1 MNQTKRNWL
10 AALFATLAA
19 VLLAAALCFALPFSD
34 RRASGATVTV
44 SDAAELQRQMAAAQE
59 GDTIQLSADIT
70 IPSSALGSQSLGLY
84 ASKGHKSQT
93 LDLNGHK
100 LSIETGNSDACFIVS
115 GLTFT
120 VVNSVPDQG
129 GLAGKSHGSF
139 VKGYKDANLILRDIE
154 ITFENNSG
162 SASTAPVVAGF
173 ENRLTLDNVTY
184 QLTHASKPYVAN
196 IAGSNYT
203 DLAAA
208 VGAASDGQKVQLVA
222 SFEEAVTIP
231 AGKNI
236 TLDLNGNTLTN
247 EAGHHTITNNGTLT
261 ITDPAGGGV
270 VDNISHACS
279 AVRNNVGGT
288 VVFSGGTFTR
298 SKEAGIDTEDNGGN
312 SCYVLQNFGE
322 MKVNKGV
329 TVSMKSGYSSLF
341 ENGWY
346 DGTQNATQAEA
357 VLTINGGTFSGGLNT
372 IKNDD
377 WGVLTING
385 GKFTNMQQHAVLNWN
400 KMEINGGTF
409 EVTDDSGA
417 VVYVGFANDSMDQ
430 GKLTITGGTFNG
442 GLCAV
447 YANTG
452 TDIEISD
459 GTFNSRVYA
468 LSGAM
473 IAITG
478 GTFNH
483 SVYSASCENFISG
496 GTFTMEFPAAE
507 YMADNCSMNSDGTV
521 SDTAPVAQLDRGGT
535 LYAFASLD
543 DALGLAA
550 EGDTVTLLADLSI
563 ASAIKIEK
571 GITFDLNGHDI
582 SGACSSI
589 LIISADDVTVTNS
602 GADESVIEL
611 LPTGMQ
617 QSSVTVINV
626 INQESAISVRIEN
639 ITVRH
644 SGEDNIQQV
653 SGIQAAYLV
662 DVTLD
667 NIRMEIGSPANLVL
681 GVFVYGDEASA
692 SIANSDIR
700 VDKAGREAHA
710 VHSQWA
716 DVTITN
722 TQIETNDSGVVI
734 VGKSDNSAVDEAI
747 SADKA
752 TLPTLTL
759 NNSEV
764 NAEIFAVCGNGLSH
778 GTVINIIDS
787 IIVSRSAQ
795 AIYHPQYGYL
805 TISGD
810 TSVTGVTGIEMRAGN
825 LIVEDGTITATGA
838 FSQLAYGGG
847 STLGGVAV
855 GVSQHTTDLPVS
867 VTLEGGT
874 YTATDA
880 SGYALYEVD
889 LQNNVGTDKIEIDV
903 RDGIFMSAVF
913 SENAEAF
920 ISGGT
925 FTMEFPAAEYVAENC
940 SLTQYGVVTDIAPAA
955 ELEKD
960 GKVYAFATIADA
972 LVLASRGD
980 TITLVGNVT
989 ENVVIAKNKVVTLDL
1004 NGYTLTNATGERGD
1018 HTILNN
1024 GTLTIIDGSYA
1035 GTGRVITTGGQ
1046 NCAAV
1051 YNAIGGEVTLDGGT
1065 YTSNRTTGDYYIIQN
1080 HGAMTINDGVTVLQ
1094 PSVVSSGIA
1103 SGWYTL
1109 AEESQTTYLT
1119 INGGTF
1125 ASNRITV
1132 KNDEINVLV
1141 INGGTFDQTEGY
1153 GDASYE
1159 VQSVQNWAIGI
1170 LGGGTFGA
1178 NVQSWAYQS
1187 GAGIVRGSLDITGGV
1202 YLGTVS
1208 AHYYINNTESKE
1220 DDTPDVE
1227 ISGGAFASQPAEKFL
1242 TAGFTTVSN
1251 SEGMFTVVGENSAE
1265 ADALRTAQVNAQA
1278 DVGQYLATLGLK
1290 DFDLASDDPYTGIQ
1304 DDEVSLAD
1312 ETAAV
1317 NAALTALRTAYADIA
1332 AARSE
1337 YDVAGA
1343 RLAAMDAADALADA
1357 LAAELSAYK
1366 AAATA
1371 SIEEA
1376 AAATEQVGDTPAQ
1389 EAVVVPTATYLAINS
1404 AETAEQVKQYWDNAL
1419 QEISDI
1425 RTYRSGIEGQ
1435 IDSLNALLTAL
1446 NSEVLGADGTDGLR
1460 TVIIDAITTA
1470 QNAVM
1475 GASEGDT
1482 GSSLKDVYD
1491 FLDTRIEDVI
1501 LEIRTELI
1509 GSDGQSGAL
1518 GALQT
1523 DITTL
1528 LGLFA
1533 KDSEGYYTLQ
1543 NVITEIGNAK
1553 DTILTGG
1560 ENSVSAAI
1568 QAIGGVADSVVD
1580 ALTKE
1585 DGALTEL
1592 SKGIAEVRALLV
1604 TTGAGSEEINRLE
1617 SLAQAI
1623 EQAVDD
1629 IAGGDFTLSSLNT
1642 AIADAQRELTGA
1654 IGTLETTV
1662 SGYNT
1667 LLGNYNTQLGTLSGT
1682 LADLNSG
1689 LTKDIAAA
1697 QADIDVIL
1705 ADLAAVATDGDVTAL
1720 SKAIG
1725 EISASLAQMQATVES
1740 IAAQVSAATPRHGGR
1755 DDGRHPRR
1763 GVYRRNDGRRYLRE
1777 VGTGVQRGECKA
1789 RSQILQRCSCGN
1801 RFRNDGIRS
1810 DDGGFRLQG
1819 AGSVR

>member
-1 MNQTKRNWL
+1 M
-10 AALFATLAA
+10 
-19 VLLAAALCFALPFSD
+19 
-34 RRASGATVTV
+34 
-44 SDAAELQRQMAAAQE
+44 
-59 GDTIQLSADIT
+59 
-70 IPSSALGSQSLGLY
+70 
-84 ASKGHKSQT
+84 
-93 LDLNGHK
+93 NGHK
-100 LSIETGNSDACFIVS
+100 LSIETENSDACFIVS
-115 GLTFT
+115 ELTFT

-139 VKGYKDANLILRDIE
+139 VKGYKDANLILRDIK
-154 ITFENNSG
+154 ITFENNCG

-184 QLTHASKPYVAN
+184 QLTNASQSYVAN
-196 IAGSNYT
+196 IAGRNYT
-203 DLAAA
+203 GLAAA
-208 VGAASDGQKVQLVA
+208 VDAASDGQTVQLVA

-247 EAGHHTITNNGTLT
+247 EAGYHTITNNGTLT
-261 ITDPAGGGV
+261 IIDSAGGGV
-270 VDNISHACS
+270 VDNISHARS
-279 AVRNNVGGT
+279 AVCNNVGGT

-298 SKEAGIDTEDNGGN
+298 SREAGINTENNGGN

-322 MKVNKGV
+322 MEVNSGV
-329 TVSMKSGYSSLF
+329 AVSMTSGYSSLF

-346 DGTQNATQAEA
+346 DGTQNAARTEA

-385 GKFTNMQQHAVLNWN
+385 GEFTNMQQHAVLNWN

-442 GLCAV
+442 GSCAV

-452 TDIEISD
+452 TDIEISN

-468 LSGAM
+468 LSGAT

-496 GTFTMEFPAAE
+496 GTFT
-507 YMADNCSMNSDGTV
+507 
-521 SDTAPVAQLDRGGT
+521 
-535 LYAFASLD
+535 
-543 DALGLAA
+543 
-550 EGDTVTLLADLSI
+550 
-563 ASAIKIEK
+563 K
-571 GITFDLNGHDI
+571 
-582 SGACSSI
+582 
-589 LIISADDVTVTNS
+589 
-602 GADESVIEL
+602 
-611 LPTGMQ
+611 
-617 QSSVTVINV
+617 
-626 INQESAISVRIEN
+626 
-639 ITVRH
+639 
-644 SGEDNIQQV
+644 
-653 SGIQAAYLV
+653 
-662 DVTLD
+662 
-667 NIRMEIGSPANLVL
+667 
-681 GVFVYGDEASA
+681 
-692 SIANSDIR
+692 
-700 VDKAGREAHA
+700 
-710 VHSQWA
+710 
-716 DVTITN
+716 
-722 TQIETNDSGVVI
+722 
-734 VGKSDNSAVDEAI
+734 
-747 SADKA
+747 
-752 TLPTLTL
+752 
-759 NNSEV
+759 
-764 NAEIFAVCGNGLSH
+764 
-778 GTVINIIDS
+778 
-787 IIVSRSAQ
+787 
-795 AIYHPQYGYL
+795 
-805 TISGD
+805 
-810 TSVTGVTGIEMRAGN
+810 
-825 LIVEDGTITATGA
+825 
-838 FSQLAYGGG
+838 
-847 STLGGVAV
+847 
-855 GVSQHTTDLPVS
+855 
-867 VTLEGGT
+867 
-874 YTATDA
+874 
-880 SGYALYEVD
+880 
-889 LQNNVGTDKIEIDV
+889 
-903 RDGIFMSAVF
+903 
-913 SENAEAF
+913 
-920 ISGGT
+920 
-925 FTMEFPAAEYVAENC
+925 EFPAAEYVAENC

-955 ELEKD
+955 EIEKD

-972 LVLASRGD
+972 LALASRGD

-1004 NGYTLTNATGERGD
+1004 NGYTLTNATGEQGD

-1080 HGAMTINDGVTVLQ
+1080 HSAMTINDGVTVLQ

-1103 SGWYTL
+1103 SGWYTP

-1153 GDASYE
+1153 GDASYA

-1208 AHYYINNTESKE
+1208 AHYYINNNESKE

-1317 NAALTALRTAYADIA
+1317 NAALTALRTAYAYIA

-1343 RLAAMDAADALADA
+1343 RLAAMEAADALADA

-1419 QEISDI
+1419 QEIRDI

-1475 GASEGDT
+1475 GASEGEA

-1533 KDSEGYYTLQ
+1533 KDSEDYYTLQ

-1654 IGTLETTV
+1654 LGTLETTV

-1697 QADIDVIL
+1697 QEDIDAIL

-1740 IAAQVSAATPRHGGR
+1740 IAAQVSAASAIEEAKEEGMADLETWLNAYLDELLGTAGETTGVIRAAAYTAETTDGDIYAKLAQAFSEENAKLVLKYYNDALAAIDAAESVSDVTTAVSAFKAQVASVEAAAGNTPSLTAVYILLAVVLVVAIAVFAAVLLRRAPAPQPAAPAEGTPAAPAQETAVTEAASEEEVSVSEGTPEDEASEEAPAEESAAEER
-1755 DDGRHPRR
+1755 AVNTIVLPELDGDREHIVIAANVRSFDEAYEALGDEARSLFNKVKAYALSKPDTEEIPLSSGVCIKRGSKKVVKLAVRR
-1763 GVYRRNDGRRYLRE
+1763 GNPVALFLLESDGLKDLRRSASASVRLKVRETELVLRE
-1777 VGTGVQRGECKA
+1777 ESDLEAAYTMVDLSIGQIERDIEEAKERRREA
-1789 RSQILQRCSCGN
+1789 RRLRRRQLRETAASEAAVSEETEDVPEEGAA
-1801 RFRNDGIRS
+1801 DETPADES
-1810 DDGGFRLQG
+1810 DE
-1819 AGSVR
+1819 

>member
-19 VLLAAALCFALPFSD
+19 VLLAAVLCFALPFSD

-44 SDAAELQRQMAAAQE
+44 SDAAELQKQMAAATAQPAGSE
-59 GDTIQLSADIT
+59 PVALAGAG
-70 IPSSALGSQSLGLY
+70 SSLQ
-84 ASKGHKSQT
+84 
-93 LDLNGHK
+93 DLLNAG
-100 LSIETGNSDACFIVS
+100 G
-115 GLTFT
+115 T
-120 VVNSVPDQG
+120 VVLTEN
-129 GLAGKSHGSF
+129 
-139 VKGYKDANLILRDIE
+139 
-154 ITFENNSG
+154 IT
-162 SASTAPVVAGF
+162 AS
-173 ENRLTLDNVTY
+173 
-184 QLTHASKPYVAN
+184 
-196 IAGSNYT
+196 
-203 DLAAA
+203 
-208 VGAASDGQKVQLVA
+208 
-222 SFEEAVTIP
+222 VTIN
-231 AGKNI
+231 ADVTV

-247 EAGHHTITNNGTLT
+247 EAGYHTITNNGTLT
-261 ITDPAGGGV
+261 IIDSAGGGV

-279 AVRNNVGGT
+279 AVCNNVGGT

-298 SKEAGIDTEDNGGN
+298 SREAGINTEDNGGN
-312 SCYVLQNFGE
+312 SCYVLQNFGKME
-322 MKVNKGV
+322 VNRGV

-357 VLTINGGTFSGGLNT
+357 ELTIKGGTFSGGLNT

-385 GKFTNMQQHAVLNWN
+385 GKFTNMQQYAVFNWN
-400 KMEINGGTF
+400 KMKINGGTF

-417 VVYVGFANDSMDQ
+417 VVCVGFANDSMDQ

-442 GLCAV
+442 GICAV

-468 LSGAM
+468 LSGAK

-478 GTFNH
+478 GTFNR
-483 SVYSASCENFISG
+483 SVYSASCKN
-496 GTFTMEFPAAE
+496 
-507 YMADNCSMNSDGTV
+507 
-521 SDTAPVAQLDRGGT
+521 
-535 LYAFASLD
+535 
-543 DALGLAA
+543 
-550 EGDTVTLLADLSI
+550 
-563 ASAIKIEK
+563 
-571 GITFDLNGHDI
+571 
-582 SGACSSI
+582 
-589 LIISADDVTVTNS
+589 
-602 GADESVIEL
+602 
-611 LPTGMQ
+611 
-617 QSSVTVINV
+617 
-626 INQESAISVRIEN
+626 
-639 ITVRH
+639 
-644 SGEDNIQQV
+644 
-653 SGIQAAYLV
+653 
-662 DVTLD
+662 
-667 NIRMEIGSPANLVL
+667 
-681 GVFVYGDEASA
+681 
-692 SIANSDIR
+692 
-700 VDKAGREAHA
+700 
-710 VHSQWA
+710 
-716 DVTITN
+716 
-722 TQIETNDSGVVI
+722 
-734 VGKSDNSAVDEAI
+734 
-747 SADKA
+747 
-752 TLPTLTL
+752 
-759 NNSEV
+759 
-764 NAEIFAVCGNGLSH
+764 
-778 GTVINIIDS
+778 
-787 IIVSRSAQ
+787 
-795 AIYHPQYGYL
+795 
-805 TISGD
+805 
-810 TSVTGVTGIEMRAGN
+810 
-825 LIVEDGTITATGA
+825 
-838 FSQLAYGGG
+838 
-847 STLGGVAV
+847 
-855 GVSQHTTDLPVS
+855 
-867 VTLEGGT
+867 
-874 YTATDA
+874 
-880 SGYALYEVD
+880 
-889 LQNNVGTDKIEIDV
+889 
-903 RDGIFMSAVF
+903 
-913 SENAEAF
+913 F

-955 ELEKD
+955 EIEKD

-972 LVLASRGD
+972 LALASRGD

-1004 NGYTLTNATGERGD
+1004 NGYTLTNATGEQGD

-1080 HGAMTINDGVTVLQ
+1080 HSAMTINDGVTVLQ

-1103 SGWYTL
+1103 SGWYTP

-1153 GDASYE
+1153 GDAGYA

-1208 AHYYINNTESKE
+1208 AHYYINNNESKE

-1242 TAGFTTVSN
+1242 TAGFTTISN

-1317 NAALTALRTAYADIA
+1317 NAALTALRTAYAYIA

-1343 RLAAMDAADALADA
+1343 RLAAMEAADALADA

-1366 AAATA
+1366 AAATS

-1475 GASEGDT
+1475 GASEGEA

-1518 GALQT
+1518 G
-1523 DITTL
+1523 
-1528 LGLFA
+1528 
-1533 KDSEGYYTLQ
+1533 
-1543 NVITEIGNAK
+1543 
-1553 DTILTGG
+1553 
-1560 ENSVSAAI
+1560 
-1568 QAIGGVADSVVD
+1568 
-1580 ALTKE
+1580 
-1585 DGALTEL
+1585 
-1592 SKGIAEVRALLV
+1592 
-1604 TTGAGSEEINRLE
+1604 
-1617 SLAQAI
+1617 
-1623 EQAVDD
+1623 
-1629 IAGGDFTLSSLNT
+1629 
-1642 AIADAQRELTGA
+1642 
-1654 IGTLETTV
+1654 TLETTV
-1662 SGYNT
+1662 SDYNT

-1697 QADIDVIL
+1697 QADIDAIL

-1740 IAAQVSAATPRHGGR
+1740 IAAQVSAASAVEEAKEEGMADLETWLNAYLDELLGTAGETTGVIRAAAYTAETTDGDIYAKLAQAFSEENAKLVLKYYNDALAAIDAAESVSDVTTAVSAFKAQVASVEAAAGNTPSLTAVYILLAVVLVVAIAVFAAVLLRRAPAPQPAAPAEGTPAAPAQETAVTEAAPEEEVSVSEGTPEDEASEEAPAEESAAEER
-1755 DDGRHPRR
+1755 AVNTIVLPELDGDREHIVIAANVRSFDEAYEALGDEARSLFNKVKAYALSKPDTEEIPLSSGVCIKRGSKKVVKLAVRR
-1763 GVYRRNDGRRYLRE
+1763 GNPVALFLLESDGLKDLRRSASASVRLKVRETELVLRE
-1777 VGTGVQRGECKA
+1777 ESDLEAAYTMVDLSIGQIERDIEEAKERRREA
-1789 RSQILQRCSCGN
+1789 RRLRRRQLRETAASEAAVSEETEDIPEEGAA
-1801 RFRNDGIRS
+1801 DETPADES
-1810 DDGGFRLQG
+1810 DE
-1819 AGSVR
+1819 

>member
-1 MNQTKRNWL
+1 M
-10 AALFATLAA
+10 FATLAA

-44 SDAAELQRQMAAAQE
+44 SDAAELQKKMAAAQE
-59 GDTIQLSADIT
+59 GDTIQLSANIT
-70 IPSSALGSQSLGLY
+70 IPSSALGGKSLGLY
-84 ASKGHKSQT
+84 ASAGHKSQT
-93 LDLNGHK
+93 LDLNGHT

-154 ITFENNSG
+154 IMFENNSG

-184 QLTHASKPYVAN
+184 QLTDASQPYVAN
-196 IAGSNYT
+196 VGGKNYT

-208 VGAASDGQKVQLVA
+208 VGAASDGQTVKLVA

-236 TLDLNGNTLTN
+236 ELDLNGNTLTN
-247 EAGHHTITNNGTLT
+247 EAGYHTITNNGTLT
-261 ITDPAGGGV
+261 IIDSAGGGV
-270 VDNISHACS
+270 VDNISHARS
-279 AVRNNVGGT
+279 AVCNNVGGT

-298 SKEAGIDTEDNGGN
+298 SREAGINTENNGGN

-322 MKVNKGV
+322 MEVNSGV

-417 VVYVGFANDSMDQ
+417 VVHVGFANDSMDQ

-468 LSGAM
+468 LSGAT

-496 GTFTMEFPAAE
+496 GTFRYLPQAA

-550 EGDTVTLLADLSI
+550 EGETVTLLADLSI

-582 SGACSSI
+582 FGACSSI
-589 LIISADDVTVTNS
+589 LRISADDVTVTNS

-653 SGIQAAYLV
+653 SGIQAVYLV

-681 GVFVYGDEASA
+681 GVVVYGDEARA

-747 SADKA
+747 SADKT

-778 GTVINIIDS
+778 GTVINIRDS

-955 ELEKD
+955 EIEKD

-1080 HGAMTINDGVTVLQ
+1080 HSAMTINDGVTVLQ

-1103 SGWYTL
+1103 SGWYTP

-1153 GDASYE
+1153 GDAGYA

-1187 GAGIVRGSLDITGGV
+1187 GAGIVRGSLDITGGA

-1208 AHYYINNTESKE
+1208 AHYYINSNESQE
-1220 DDTPDVE
+1220 DDMPDVE

-1278 DVGQYLATLGLK
+1278 NVGQYLATLGLK

-1304 DDEVSLAD
+1304 DDEVNLAD

-1317 NAALTALRTAYADIA
+1317 NAALTALRTAYAYIA

-1343 RLAAMDAADALADA
+1343 RLAAMEAADALADA

-1366 AAATA
+1366 AAATSSVEEAKEEGMADLETWLNAYLDELLGTAGEPAGVIRAAAYTAETTDGDIYAKLAQAFSEENAKLVLKYYNDALAAIDAAESVSDVTTAVSAFKAQVA
-1371 SIEEA
+1371 SVEAAAGNTPSLTAVYILLAVVLVVAIAVFAAVLLRRAPAPQPAAPAEGTPAAPAQETAVTEAAPEEEVSVSEGTPEDEASEEAPAEESAAEERAVNTIVLPELDGDREHIVIAASVRSFDEAYEALGDEARSLFNKVKAYALSKPDTEEIPLSSGVCIKRGSKKVVKLAVRRGNPVALFLLESDGLKDLRRSASASVRLKVRETELVLREESDLEAAYTMVDLSIGQIERDIEEA
-1376 AAATEQVGDTPAQ
+1376 KERRREARRLRRRQLREAAASEAAVSEETEDIPEEGAADETPAD
-1389 EAVVVPTATYLAINS
+1389 E
-1404 AETAEQVKQYWDNAL
+1404 
-1419 QEISDI
+1419 SD
-1425 RTYRSGIEGQ
+1425 E
-1435 IDSLNALLTAL
+1435 
-1446 NSEVLGADGTDGLR
+1446 
-1460 TVIIDAITTA
+1460 
-1470 QNAVM
+1470 
-1475 GASEGDT
+1475 
-1482 GSSLKDVYD
+1482 
-1491 FLDTRIEDVI
+1491 
-1501 LEIRTELI
+1501 
-1509 GSDGQSGAL
+1509 
-1518 GALQT
+1518 
-1523 DITTL
+1523 
-1528 LGLFA
+1528 
-1533 KDSEGYYTLQ
+1533 
-1543 NVITEIGNAK
+1543 
-1553 DTILTGG
+1553 
-1560 ENSVSAAI
+1560 
-1568 QAIGGVADSVVD
+1568 
-1580 ALTKE
+1580 
-1585 DGALTEL
+1585 
-1592 SKGIAEVRALLV
+1592 
-1604 TTGAGSEEINRLE
+1604 
-1617 SLAQAI
+1617 
-1623 EQAVDD
+1623 
-1629 IAGGDFTLSSLNT
+1629 
-1642 AIADAQRELTGA
+1642 
-1654 IGTLETTV
+1654 
-1662 SGYNT
+1662 
-1667 LLGNYNTQLGTLSGT
+1667 
-1682 LADLNSG
+1682 
-1689 LTKDIAAA
+1689 
-1697 QADIDVIL
+1697 
-1705 ADLAAVATDGDVTAL
+1705 
-1720 SKAIG
+1720 
-1725 EISASLAQMQATVES
+1725 
-1740 IAAQVSAATPRHGGR
+1740 
-1755 DDGRHPRR
+1755 
-1763 GVYRRNDGRRYLRE
+1763 
-1777 VGTGVQRGECKA
+1777 
-1789 RSQILQRCSCGN
+1789 
-1801 RFRNDGIRS
+1801 
-1810 DDGGFRLQG
+1810 
-1819 AGSVR
+1819 

>member
-44 SDAAELQRQMAAAQE
+44 SDAAELQKQMAAAQE

-70 IPSSALGSQSLGLY
+70 IPSSALGNKSLGLY
-84 ASKGHKSQT
+84 ASEGHESQT
-93 LDLNGHK
+93 LDLNGHM

-139 VKGYKDANLILRDIE
+139 VKGYEANLILRDIE
-154 ITFENNSG
+154 IAFENNSG

-184 QLTHASKPYVAN
+184 KLTKASKPYVAN

-203 DLAAA
+203 GLAAA
-208 VGAASDGQKVQLVA
+208 VDAASDGQTVQLVA

-247 EAGHHTITNNGTLT
+247 EAGYHTITNNGTLT
-261 ITDPAGGGV
+261 IIDSAGGGV
-270 VDNISHACS
+270 VDNISHARS
-279 AVRNNVGGT
+279 AVCNNVGGT
-288 VVFSGGTFTR
+288 VEFSGGTFTR
-298 SKEAGIDTEDNGGN
+298 SREAGINTENNGGN

-322 MKVNKGV
+322 MEVDSGV
-329 TVSMKSGYSSLF
+329 TVSMTSGYSSLF

-346 DGTQNATQAEA
+346 DGTQNATKAEA

-385 GKFTNMQQHAVLNWN
+385 GKFTNMQQYAVLNWN

-468 LSGAM
+468 LSGAT

-496 GTFTMEFPAAE
+496 GTFT
-507 YMADNCSMNSDGTV
+507 
-521 SDTAPVAQLDRGGT
+521 
-535 LYAFASLD
+535 
-543 DALGLAA
+543 
-550 EGDTVTLLADLSI
+550 
-563 ASAIKIEK
+563 K
-571 GITFDLNGHDI
+571 
-582 SGACSSI
+582 
-589 LIISADDVTVTNS
+589 
-602 GADESVIEL
+602 
-611 LPTGMQ
+611 
-617 QSSVTVINV
+617 
-626 INQESAISVRIEN
+626 
-639 ITVRH
+639 
-644 SGEDNIQQV
+644 
-653 SGIQAAYLV
+653 
-662 DVTLD
+662 
-667 NIRMEIGSPANLVL
+667 
-681 GVFVYGDEASA
+681 
-692 SIANSDIR
+692 
-700 VDKAGREAHA
+700 
-710 VHSQWA
+710 
-716 DVTITN
+716 
-722 TQIETNDSGVVI
+722 
-734 VGKSDNSAVDEAI
+734 
-747 SADKA
+747 
-752 TLPTLTL
+752 
-759 NNSEV
+759 
-764 NAEIFAVCGNGLSH
+764 
-778 GTVINIIDS
+778 
-787 IIVSRSAQ
+787 
-795 AIYHPQYGYL
+795 
-805 TISGD
+805 
-810 TSVTGVTGIEMRAGN
+810 
-825 LIVEDGTITATGA
+825 
-838 FSQLAYGGG
+838 
-847 STLGGVAV
+847 
-855 GVSQHTTDLPVS
+855 
-867 VTLEGGT
+867 
-874 YTATDA
+874 
-880 SGYALYEVD
+880 
-889 LQNNVGTDKIEIDV
+889 
-903 RDGIFMSAVF
+903 
-913 SENAEAF
+913 
-920 ISGGT
+920 
-925 FTMEFPAAEYVAENC
+925 EFPAAEYVAENC

-955 ELEKD
+955 EIEKD

-972 LVLASRGD
+972 LALASRGD

-1004 NGYTLTNATGERGD
+1004 NGYTLTNATGEQGD

-1153 GDASYE
+1153 GDAGYK

-1170 LGGGTFGA
+1170 LGGGTFVA

-1187 GAGIVRGSLDITGGV
+1187 GAGIVRGSLDITGGA

-1208 AHYYINNTESKE
+1208 AHYYINSNESRE
-1220 DDTPDVE
+1220 DDMPDVE

-1242 TAGFTTVSN
+1242 TAGFTIVSN

-1317 NAALTALRTAYADIA
+1317 NAALTALRTAYAYIA

-1343 RLAAMDAADALADA
+1343 RLAAMEAADALADA

-1475 GASEGDT
+1475 GASEGDA

-1568 QAIGGVADSVVD
+1568 QAIGGVAGSVVD

-1642 AIADAQRELTGA
+1642 AIAVAQRELTGA

-1689 LTKDIAAA
+1689 LTEDIAAA
-1697 QADIDVIL
+1697 QEDIDAIL

-1740 IAAQVSAATPRHGGR
+1740 IAAQVSAASAVEEAKEEGMADLETWLNAYLDELLGTAGETTGVIRAAAYTAETTDGDIYAKLARAFSEENAKLVLKYYNDALAAIDAAESVSDVTTAVSAFKAQVASVEAAAGNTPSLTAVYILLAVVLVVAIAVFAAVLLRRAPAPQPAAPAEGTPAAPAQETAVTEAAPEEEVSVSEGTSEDEASEEAPAEESAAEER
-1755 DDGRHPRR
+1755 AVNTIVLPELDGDREHIVIAANVRSFDEAYEALGDEARSLFNKVKAYALSKPDTEEIPLSSGVCIKRGSKKVVKLAVRR
-1763 GVYRRNDGRRYLRE
+1763 GNPVALFLLESDGLKDLRRSASASVRLKVRETELVLRE
-1777 VGTGVQRGECKA
+1777 ESDLEAAYTMVDLSIGQIERDIEEAKERRREA
-1789 RSQILQRCSCGN
+1789 RRLRRRQLRETAVSEETEDIPEEGAA
-1801 RFRNDGIRS
+1801 DETPADES
-1810 DDGGFRLQG
+1810 DE
-1819 AGSVR
+1819 

>member
-19 VLLAAALCFALPFSD
+19 VLLAAVLCFALPFSD

-44 SDAAELQRQMAAAQE
+44 SDAAELQQQMAAAQE

-70 IPSSALGSQSLGLY
+70 IPSSALGGKSLGLY
-84 ASKGHKSQT
+84 ASEGHKSQT
-93 LDLNGHK
+93 LDLNGHM
-100 LSIETGNSDACFIVS
+100 LSIETENSDACFIVN

-139 VKGYKDANLILRDIE
+139 VKGYNANLILRDIE

-184 QLTHASKPYVAN
+184 QLTDASQPYVAN
-196 IAGSNYT
+196 VGGKNYT

-208 VGAASDGQKVQLVA
+208 VGAASDGQTVKLVA

-236 TLDLNGNTLTN
+236 ELDLNGNTLTN
-247 EAGHHTITNNGTLT
+247 EAGYHTITNNGTLT
-261 ITDPAGGGV
+261 ISDSAGGGV

-279 AVRNNVGGT
+279 AVCNNVGGT
-288 VVFSGGTFTR
+288 VVFSGGTFKR
-298 SKEAGIDTEDNGGN
+298 SREAGINTENNGGN
-312 SCYVLQNFGE
+312 SCYVLQNFGKME
-322 MKVNKGV
+322 VNRGV
-329 TVSMKSGYSSLF
+329 TVSMTSGYSSLF

-346 DGTQNATQAEA
+346 DGTKNATKAEA
-357 VLTINGGTFSGGLNT
+357 VLTINGGTFLGGLNT

-385 GKFTNMQQHAVLNWN
+385 GEFTNMQQHAVLNWN

-409 EVTDDSGA
+409 ELTDDSGA

-430 GKLTITGGTFNG
+430 GKLTITGGTFDG
-442 GLCAV
+442 GRCAV

-468 LSGAM
+468 LSGAK

-483 SVYSASCENFISG
+483 SVYSASCEN
-496 GTFTMEFPAAE
+496 
-507 YMADNCSMNSDGTV
+507 
-521 SDTAPVAQLDRGGT
+521 
-535 LYAFASLD
+535 
-543 DALGLAA
+543 
-550 EGDTVTLLADLSI
+550 
-563 ASAIKIEK
+563 
-571 GITFDLNGHDI
+571 
-582 SGACSSI
+582 
-589 LIISADDVTVTNS
+589 
-602 GADESVIEL
+602 
-611 LPTGMQ
+611 
-617 QSSVTVINV
+617 
-626 INQESAISVRIEN
+626 
-639 ITVRH
+639 
-644 SGEDNIQQV
+644 
-653 SGIQAAYLV
+653 
-662 DVTLD
+662 
-667 NIRMEIGSPANLVL
+667 
-681 GVFVYGDEASA
+681 
-692 SIANSDIR
+692 
-700 VDKAGREAHA
+700 
-710 VHSQWA
+710 
-716 DVTITN
+716 
-722 TQIETNDSGVVI
+722 
-734 VGKSDNSAVDEAI
+734 
-747 SADKA
+747 
-752 TLPTLTL
+752 
-759 NNSEV
+759 
-764 NAEIFAVCGNGLSH
+764 
-778 GTVINIIDS
+778 
-787 IIVSRSAQ
+787 
-795 AIYHPQYGYL
+795 
-805 TISGD
+805 
-810 TSVTGVTGIEMRAGN
+810 
-825 LIVEDGTITATGA
+825 
-838 FSQLAYGGG
+838 
-847 STLGGVAV
+847 
-855 GVSQHTTDLPVS
+855 
-867 VTLEGGT
+867 
-874 YTATDA
+874 
-880 SGYALYEVD
+880 
-889 LQNNVGTDKIEIDV
+889 
-903 RDGIFMSAVF
+903 
-913 SENAEAF
+913 F

-955 ELEKD
+955 EIEKD

-972 LVLASRGD
+972 LALASRGD

-1004 NGYTLTNATGERGD
+1004 NGYTLTNATGEQGD

-1080 HGAMTINDGVTVLQ
+1080 HSAMTINDGVTVLQ

-1103 SGWYTL
+1103 SGWYTP

-1153 GDASYE
+1153 GDASYA

-1208 AHYYINNTESKE
+1208 AHYYINNNESKE

-1278 DVGQYLATLGLK
+1278 DVGQYLATLGLE

-1376 AAATEQVGDTPAQ
+1376 KEEGMADLETWLNAYLDELLGTAGETTGVIRAAAYTAETTDGDIYAKLAQAFSEENAKLVLKYYNDALAAIDSATTVSEVTTAVSAFKAQVASVEAAAGNTPSLTAVYILLAVVLVVAIAVFVAVLLRRAPAPQPAAPAEGTPAAPAQ
-1389 EAVVVPTATYLAINS
+1389 ETAVTEAAPEEEVSVS
-1404 AETAEQVKQYWDNAL
+1404 
-1419 QEISDI
+1419 
-1425 RTYRSGIEGQ
+1425 EGTPE
-1435 IDSLNALLTAL
+1435 D
-1446 NSEVLGADGTDGLR
+1446 E
-1460 TVIIDAITTA
+1460 
-1470 QNAVM
+1470 
-1475 GASEGDT
+1475 ASEEAPAEESAAEERAVNTIVLPELDGD
-1482 GSSLKDVYD
+1482 
-1491 FLDTRIEDVI
+1491 REHIVI
-1501 LEIRTELI
+1501 AANVRSFDEAYE
-1509 GSDGQSGAL
+1509 AL
-1518 GALQT
+1518 GDEARS
-1523 DITTL
+1523 
-1528 LGLFA
+1528 LFNKVKA
-1533 KDSEGYYTLQ
+1533 Y
-1543 NVITEIGNAK
+1543 
-1553 DTILTGG
+1553 
-1560 ENSVSAAI
+1560 
-1568 QAIGGVADSVVD
+1568 
-1580 ALTKE
+1580 
-1585 DGALTEL
+1585 
-1592 SKGIAEVRALLV
+1592 
-1604 TTGAGSEEINRLE
+1604 
-1617 SLAQAI
+1617 
-1623 EQAVDD
+1623 
-1629 IAGGDFTLSSLNT
+1629 
-1642 AIADAQRELTGA
+1642 
-1654 IGTLETTV
+1654 
-1662 SGYNT
+1662 
-1667 LLGNYNTQLGTLSGT
+1667 
-1682 LADLNSG
+1682 
-1689 LTKDIAAA
+1689 
-1697 QADIDVIL
+1697 
-1705 ADLAAVATDGDVTAL
+1705 AL
-1720 SKAIG
+1720 SKPDTE
-1725 EISASLAQMQATVES
+1725 EIPLSSGVCIKRGSKKVVKLAVRRGNPVALFLLESDGLKDLRRSASASVRLKVRETELV
-1740 IAAQVSAATPRHGGR
+1740 
-1755 DDGRHPRR
+1755 
-1763 GVYRRNDGRRYLRE
+1763 LRE
-1777 VGTGVQRGECKA
+1777 ESDLEAAYTMVDLSIGQIERDIEEAKERRREA
-1789 RSQILQRCSCGN
+1789 RRLRRRQLRETAASEAAVSEETEDVPEEGAA
-1801 RFRNDGIRS
+1801 DETPADES
-1810 DDGGFRLQG
+1810 DE
-1819 AGSVR
+1819 